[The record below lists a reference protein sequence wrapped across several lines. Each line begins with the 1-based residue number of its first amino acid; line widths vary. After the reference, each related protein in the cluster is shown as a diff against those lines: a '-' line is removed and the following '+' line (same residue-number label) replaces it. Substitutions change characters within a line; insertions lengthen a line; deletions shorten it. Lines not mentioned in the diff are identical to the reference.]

1 VELYE
6 TGLAM
11 LNVTRPNKLEAYQ
24 TLQRAGELGHNQA
37 RVMVAWAQLLGS
49 PMPQDIEAAKQAFQE
64 LVEFGVPDA
73 HMVSSVPKISS
84 RGSYTSHR
92 LVALDSISVRH
103 QFLALFVSGYVI
115 TPYINSW
122 SCARCQ

>member
-1 VELYE
+1 MVNTSNLLIQFCCITAVELYE

-24 TLQRAGELGHNQA
+24 VLQQAGELGHNQA
-37 RVMVAWAQLLGS
+37 RVTVAWAQLLGS
-49 PMPQDIEAAKQAFQE
+49 PLPQDIEAAKQAFEE

-92 LVALDSISVRH
+92 LVASDSIGVRH
-103 QFLALFVSGYVI
+103 
-115 TPYINSW
+115 
-122 SCARCQ
+122 